1 MALVIDEERTGKIL
15 EVTVS
20 DKLTKEDYQ
29 VFGPQI
35 EHDIQ
40 KNGKVRILFRMRDFH
55 GWNAGGL
62 WEDTKFYFKHF
73 SDIERLAMVGDKKWE
88 KGMATLCKPFTT
100 ATVRFFTPDEIES
113 ARQWL
118 QEEQPQQ

>member
-1 MALVIDEERTGKIL
+1 MSLVIDEEKQGKIL

-29 VFGPQI
+29 LFGPQV
-35 EHDIQ
+35 EKDIRE
-40 KNGKVRILFRMRDFH
+40 KGKVRILFHMQDFH

-62 WEDTKFYFKHF
+62 WEDAKFYLKHF

-88 KGMATLCKPFTT
+88 KSMAALCKPFTT
-100 ATVRFFTPDEIES
+100 AKVRFFTPFEIEA
-113 ARQWL
+113 ARLWL
-118 QEEQPQQ
+118 EEET